1 MAKHFHTLPQLVK
14 YITRNFNNPRA
25 LSFKQNGIWQPI
37 STAEF
42 GQTIESL
49 SLGLRQL
56 GASHGSNIGIIASPS
71 PYWMMMDFAISSF
84 GGVTVPLFPNIS
96 PKNLKYELE
105 EAAIKIIFMD
115 NIEQLSMLEPF
126 LNDIEHII
134 CFQPMGNDNTKFIP
148 FDKIVESGNKRKVTT
163 PGEFEAACDKIQ
175 PDDLATIIYTS
186 GSTGIPKGV
195 EITHGNLVSQIH
207 GAAERY
213 PLDTLK
219 DSALSCL
226 PLAHVFERMVTMYYL
241 SAGISLHFAE
251 EVKKVGDNLRELS
264 PTIITLVPRL
274 LEKVFAKMRSNVDE
288 AHGLK
293 KKIAETAFNRALN
306 LDYQRSSGLLDKI
319 FDKLVYSKMRAALGG
334 RLRLAISGSAPLSPT
349 LYNFFLNVGIPIYEG
364 YGCTETS
371 PVITSNYPGA
381 RKVGTVGKP
390 FPGLEVK
397 VSDDGEILTRGPHV
411 MNGYYLKPEETKK
424 VINEEK
430 WFQTGDLGE
439 LDSEGFI
446 KISGRKKELFKT
458 VNGKYVPPIPI
469 ESALVN
475 KSKII
480 DMAMVVAEGRKFV
493 TCLLFPDFENI
504 AALKSAMMSSNLNDV
519 DFLRSG
525 KVISDIQKTVDEV
538 NAELNKWEQIQKF
551 AIIKHPISIEND
563 ELTPSMKIRRHIIE
577 KKYKEEIES
586 LYTE

>member
-1 MAKHFHTLPQLVK
+1 
-14 YITRNFNNPRA
+14 
-25 LSFKQNGIWQPI
+25 
-37 STAEF
+37 
-42 GQTIESL
+42 
-49 SLGLRQL
+49 
-56 GASHGSNIGIIASPS
+56 
-71 PYWMMMDFAISSF
+71 
-84 GGVTVPLFPNIS
+84 
-96 PKNLKYELE
+96 
-105 EAAIKIIFMD
+105 
-115 NIEQLSMLEPF
+115 
-126 LNDIEHII
+126 
-134 CFQPMGNDNTKFIP
+134 
-148 FDKIVESGNKRKVTT
+148 
-163 PGEFEAACDKIQ
+163 
-175 PDDLATIIYTS
+175 
-186 GSTGIPKGV
+186 
-195 EITHGNLVSQIH
+195 
-207 GAAERY
+207 
-213 PLDTLK
+213 
-219 DSALSCL
+219 
-226 PLAHVFERMVTMYYL
+226 
-241 SAGISLHFAE
+241 
-251 EVKKVGDNLRELS
+251 
-264 PTIITLVPRL
+264 
-274 LEKVFAKMRSNVDE
+274 
-288 AHGLK
+288 
-293 KKIAETAFNRALN
+293 
-306 LDYQRSSGLLDKI
+306 
-319 FDKLVYSKMRAALGG
+319 
-334 RLRLAISGSAPLSPT
+334 
-349 LYNFFLNVGIPIYEG
+349 
-364 YGCTETS
+364 
-371 PVITSNYPGA
+371 
-381 RKVGTVGKP
+381 VGTVGKP

-397 VSDDGEILTRGPHV
+397 FSDDGEILTRGPHV

-538 NAELNKWEQIQKF
+538 NADLNKWEQIQKF